1 MDSSWLE
8 DLNQRRGENVLK
20 SIRRWF
26 KTFITSGIYSEYIT
40 CQGVYANKCL
50 KIHGSG
56 CICVLGDPTSETGIW
71 GLGFCFCF
79 FLPFVGERRQGKK
92 KSSITHQGID
102 LLSVFIRQAIHFPL
116 HTIYLYGKDLVCT
129 EILSSTILHCS
140 FSITHDTLTQVEIN
154 PRVKDIV

>member
-1 MDSSWLE
+1 MFENSWVWMYLCF
-8 DLNQRRGENVLK
+8 RR
-20 SIRRWF
+20 SHIRD
-26 KTFITSGIYSEYIT
+26 GY
-40 CQGVYANKCL
+40 
-50 KIHGSG
+50 
-56 CICVLGDPTSETGIW
+56 LGA
-71 GLGFCFCF
+71 GFLFLVF
-79 FLPFVGERRQGKK
+79 FLPFVGERKQGKK